1 LLLILNYPDFGIFF
15 IVLVEYYLIMSQVNI
30 FILVPVEADLIRIAY
45 PHNWLR
51 KWILITFIILIIT
64 CLILLLILRVMR
76 IHLLQ
81 RCIHSWASSSR
92 KPAFIL
98 LELRKFIFGR
108 HLSGDWLS
116 CLVCYRAVWITSL
129 HEWRWLLLFHVH
141 LYFNNYNI

>member
-1 LLLILNYPDFGIFF
+1 MLLILYYPDFSIFF

-30 FILVPVEADLIRIAY
+30 FILVPVKADLIGIAY

-51 KWILITFIILIIT
+51 KWILIAFIILIIT

-92 KPAFIL
+92 KPSFIL
-98 LELRKFIFGR
+98 LKLRKFIFCG
-108 HLSGDWLS
+108 HLSGDWQS
-116 CLVCYRAVWITSL
+116 CLVYYRAVWITSL

>member
-1 LLLILNYPDFGIFF
+1 MLLILNYPDFGIFF

-30 FILVPVEADLIRIAY
+30 FILVPVEADLIGIAY
-45 PHNWLR
+45 SHNWLR
-51 KWILITFIILIIT
+51 KWILIAFIILIIT

-81 RCIHSWASSSR
+81 RCIHSWVSSSR

-108 HLSGDWLS
+108 HLSGYWQS

-129 HEWRWLLLFHVH
+129 NEWRWLLLFHVH